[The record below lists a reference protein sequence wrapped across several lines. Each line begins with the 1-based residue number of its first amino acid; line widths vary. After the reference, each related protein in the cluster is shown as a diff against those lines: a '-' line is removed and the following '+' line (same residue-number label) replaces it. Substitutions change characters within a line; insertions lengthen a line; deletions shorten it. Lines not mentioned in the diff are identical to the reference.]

1 MNKYTKK
8 TKVIIISSLILLMLS
23 IILSMTVGSFRMSI
37 IDIFTLSFLQDDT
50 TKTIFL
56 DIRLP
61 RILNILF
68 IGAALACSGNI
79 LQSLLQNN
87 LAEPGIIGIS
97 AGAGLGAIIMFLIP
111 NFSTYILLT
120 PVAFIFAMSTTFLI
134 FAIAKAL
141 TNKYTNFL
149 SSNKIIL
156 AGIAINAL
164 LSAANGLLLIVA
176 GKANTQIIFWLTGG
190 VSGKG
195 WFEFFFSAP
204 FIIIG
209 IIIAFL
215 IRKELGILSTGIE
228 IAQSLGVST
237 KRIQIVSILTA
248 SLLAAAAV
256 SVAGIIVFVG
266 LIIPNIAK
274 LILQGDNKNVI
285 VVSTILGSIF
295 MVLSD
300 LLARTLIAPAEIP
313 VGIITSFI
321 GAPVFIWLIIRNSNI
336 V

>member
-8 TKVIIISSLILLMLS
+8 AEVIIIGSLIFL
-23 IILSMTVGSFRMSI
+23 ILSVIVSIAAGSFKLSL
-37 IDIFTLSFLQDDT
+37 IDVFTLSFLKDST
-50 TKTIFL
+50 ARTILL

-61 RILNILF
+61 RVLNALF

-97 AGAGLGAIIMFLIP
+97 AGAGLGAIIMFLMP
-111 NFSTYILLT
+111 NFSTYLFLT

-164 LSAANGLLLIVA
+164 LSAANGLLLILA
-176 GKANTQIIFWLTGG
+176 GKANSQIIFWLTGG
-190 VSGKG
+190 LSGKG
-195 WFEFFFSAP
+195 WFEFLFSAP
-204 FIIIG
+204 FITIG
-209 IIIAFL
+209 IITSFL
-215 IRKELGILSTGIE
+215 IRKELGILSTGTE

-237 KRIQIVSILTA
+237 KKIQIISILTA

-256 SVAGIIVFVG
+256 SVAGIIAFVG
-266 LIIPNIAK
+266 LIVPNIAR
-274 LILQGDNKNVI
+274 LILKGNNRNI
-285 VVSTILGSIF
+285 IFMSTILGAIF

-300 LLARTLIAPAEIP
+300 LLARTLITPAEIP

-321 GAPVFIWLIIRNSNI
+321 GAPIFIWLIIKTSNT

>member
-1 MNKYTKK
+1 MNKYIEK
-8 TKVIIISSLILLMLS
+8 TKITIISSLILL
-23 IILSMTVGSFRMSI
+23 ILSVTLSMAVGSFRISI
-37 IDIFTLSFLQDDT
+37 IDVLTLSFLQDNT
-50 TKTIFL
+50 AKTIFL

-61 RILNILF
+61 RILNALF

-97 AGAGLGAIIMFLIP
+97 AGAGLGAIIMFLIS

-164 LSAANGLLLIVA
+164 LSATNGLLLIVA

-195 WFEFFFSAP
+195 WFEFSFSIP

-209 IIIAFL
+209 IITSFL

-228 IAQSLGVST
+228 IAQSLGIST
-237 KRIQIVSILTA
+237 KKIQIVSILTA

-256 SVAGIIVFVG
+256 SVGGIIVFVG
-266 LIIPNIAK
+266 LIIPNIAR
-274 LILQGDNKNVI
+274 LILPGDNKNAI
-285 VVSTILGSIF
+285 VVSTILGAIF

-300 LLARTLIAPAEIP
+300 LLARTLIAPTEIP

-321 GAPVFIWLIIRNSNI
+321 GAPIFIWLIIKTSN
-336 V
+336 VV

>member
-1 MNKYTKK
+1 M
-8 TKVIIISSLILLMLS
+8 
-23 IILSMTVGSFRMSI
+23 LSMTVGSFQMSLV
-37 IDIFTLSFLQDDT
+37 DVFTFSFLQDDT
-50 TKTIFL
+50 AKKIFL

-61 RILNILF
+61 RILNALF

-141 TNKYTNFL
+141 TTKYTNFL

-164 LSAANGLLLIVA
+164 LSAANGLLLIIA

-195 WFEFFFSAP
+195 WFEFSFSAP

-209 IIIAFL
+209 LIISLL
-215 IRKELGILSTGIE
+215 IRKELAILSSGVE

-237 KRIQIVSILTA
+237 KTIQIISILTA

-266 LIIPNIAK
+266 LIIPNIAR
-274 LILQGDNKNVI
+274 LILQGDNKNAI
-285 VVSTILGSIF
+285 AISTILGAIF

-300 LLARTLIAPAEIP
+300 LLARTLIAPAEVP

-321 GAPVFIWLIIRNSNI
+321 GAPIFIWLIIRTSNI